1 MAFLQKMVG
10 VSNKKELGQ
19 LDTLLPLNPSSD
31 VWREAL
37 PVTKITD
44 SMYPFDDGGKRPTVD
59 EVRCTLLSYN
69 TTYRSYTQYT
79 VYNTCGTQVWCK

>member
-1 MAFLQKMVG
+1 MVG

-44 SMYPFDDGGKRPTVD
+44 SMYPFDDEGKRPTVN
-59 EVRCTLLSYN
+59 EVRCTLL
-69 TTYRSYTQYT
+69 TYT
-79 VYNTCGTQVWCK
+79 VEPL